1 LGDDLTTG
9 RQPPVFLVGAERTG
23 TLLVRRMLSQHP
35 QVAIAGKFDFLVD
48 GISPQGRFMKREAY
62 VQTLDLNPSFAELG
76 LAITPGLNFA
86 GLANDFLD
94 QIARPKNAPIVG
106 ATLHRNFDKLLRLWP
121 DARFIHLVRDGR
133 DVGMSMIPIGR
144 AGTMWYGTR
153 EWVDAEELWARMS
166 AKLPAERQI
175 SVKFEDFAGN
185 SEQQLRRICAF
196 MGVGYMP
203 EMLRHDAPAAYIA
216 QLSGSMGKW
225 RGAHP
230 ADLAAAEHRCARW
243 LLQSGYFLSGSVR
256 PPTILRRI
264 ILWVQDRFTVAMY
277 ERERIGTRLW
287 LTGICTR
294 ALGSKAAKARMTRR
308 QNDAIDRAER

>member
-1 LGDDLTTG
+1 
-9 RQPPVFLVGAERTG
+9 
-23 TLLVRRMLSQHP
+23 MLSQHP
-35 QVAIAGKFDFLVD
+35 QIAIAGKFDFLVD
-48 GISPQGRFMKREAY
+48 GISQQGRFMKRDAFVKMLE
-62 VQTLDLNPSFAELG
+62 LNRSFGELG
-76 LAITPGLNFA
+76 LAIAPGLNFT

-94 QIARPKNAPIVG
+94 QIARPKDAIIVG
-106 ATLHRNFDKLLRLWP
+106 ATLHRNFDRLLRLWP

-153 EWVDAEELWARMS
+153 EWANAEELWARMS
-166 AKLPAERQI
+166 AKLPVERQI

-185 SEQQLRRICAF
+185 AERELRRIAAF
-196 MGVGYMP
+196 MGVAYMP

-230 ADLAAAEHRCARW
+230 ADLSAAEHRCARW

-256 PPTILRRI
+256 PPSILRRI
-264 ILWVQDRFTVAMY
+264 ILGLQDRFMVAMY
-277 ERERIGTRLW
+277 RREQIGTQLW
-287 LTGICTR
+287 LAGLWTR
-294 ALGSKAAKARMTRR
+294 IFGSEKAKIRMKHR
-308 QNDAIDRAER
+308 QNEAIQRSAG